1 MRKGLFVQPL
11 AILNSSKEFFI
22 EENGKMDY
30 RILYLDAWT
39 LVCICAGNTEKAHTS
54 MSTPGNRK
62 VIDMFPPTWNH
73 IKTTMLELKHQ

>member
-1 MRKGLFVQPL
+1 MVKW
-11 AILNSSKEFFI
+11 II
-22 EENGKMDY
+22 EYFTWMLG
-30 RILYLDAWT
+30 RWCLYAL
-39 LVCICAGNTEKAHTS
+39 LVCICAGNTEKAQTS